1 MKINIIDLTVTSA
14 YDGKPSFALCRQEGK
29 PLYRQVREKI
39 DEDELNLLL
48 FPPGTRIITSFY
60 YEFFHELRKSQTVG
74 WIKEHFTVNV
84 DRKSF
89 DMYIEVS

>member
-39 DEDELNLLL
+39 VEDELNLLL
-48 FPPGTRIITSFY
+48 LMIAEIISN
-60 YEFFHELRKSQTVG
+60 LRLSC
-74 WIKEHFTVNV
+74 
-84 DRKSF
+84 
-89 DMYIEVS
+89 